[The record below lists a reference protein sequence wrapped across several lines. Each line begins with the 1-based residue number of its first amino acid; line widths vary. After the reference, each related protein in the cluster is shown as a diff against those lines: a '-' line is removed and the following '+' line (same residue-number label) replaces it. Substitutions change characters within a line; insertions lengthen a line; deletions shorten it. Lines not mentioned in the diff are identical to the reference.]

1 MVLVTEPTITQSD
14 DHVAL
19 VGFQQGSYVVPATL
33 DDLLPV
39 VERIADALE
48 AQVRPNTCDEK
59 HATGAKCI
67 LDDRH
72 VGHHVTADGRYHWLD
87 DD

>member
-1 MVLVTEPTITQSD
+1 MTVQNPMAGTPWEELPK
-14 DHVAL
+14 A
-19 VGFQQGSYVVPATL
+19 ATL

-39 VERIADALE
+39 VERIAAALE

-59 HATGAKCI
+59 HATGAKCV

-72 VGHHVTADGRYHWLD
+72 VGHHVTGDGRYHWLD
-87 DD
+87 DE

>member
-1 MVLVTEPTITQSD
+1 MTQSERSIELPVMPLPPEPPPESD
-14 DHVAL
+14 
-19 VGFQQGSYVVPATL
+19 YATL

-39 VERIADALE
+39 VVRIADALE
-48 AQVRPNTCDEK
+48 AQVRPAACDEP
-59 HATGAKCI
+59 HSHGGKCV

-87 DD
+87 DE